1 LINGVFIG
9 YGQFGQSLLK
19 IFDKVSSI
27 NWYAVISP
35 NGNDHP
41 KSSTKL
47 PSNALQSDFTVI
59 ACPDPYHLDWIL
71 LLSKLNYKG
80 YVFCEKSPVTN
91 LNQLDKLSTIENL
104 KIYYNFPLLKT
115 SLSRLLSSKKEK
127 IKNIDIKWVHNLAS
141 KQKYR
146 NSWRSNASINPFG
159 VGTSLAVHFIHLSLY
174 IFGKPTSSNI
184 QYLNIAGTGSAPD
197 TVNAYLEF
205 ENGPCIKIECSYAQ
219 LPEKKIL
226 IEKKELNILRYNYNW
241 LSRIK
246 INFDYDKVSSG
257 TKNQEFFSSLFIKGN
272 QKSVK
277 YFMNGVKGEVKL
289 EQDFNVICD
298 SLRILFESAKKH

>member
-9 YGQFGQSLLK
+9 YGEFGQSLLK

-35 NGNDHP
+35 NGNAHP

-47 PSNALQSDFTVI
+47 PSNVLQSDFIVI
-59 ACPDPYHLDWIL
+59 ACPDPYHLDWIM
-71 LLSKLNYKG
+71 LLSKLNYRG

-91 LNQLDKLSTIENL
+91 LNQLEKISRIENL

-115 SLSRLLSSKKEK
+115 PLSRLLSSKRKK
-127 IKNIDIKWVHNLAS
+127 IGNIDIKWVHNLAS

-146 NSWRSNASINPFG
+146 NSWRSNVNINPFG
-159 VGTSLAVHFIHLSLY
+159 VGTSLAVHFIHLSFY

-184 QYLNIAGTGSAPD
+184 QYLNIAGSGSAPD

-205 ENGPCIKIECSYAQ
+205 ENGPCVKIECSYAQ

-226 IEKKELNILRYNYNW
+226 IEKKQSNILLYNYN
-241 LSRIK
+241 LFSRIK
-246 INFDYDKVSSG
+246 FNFNYNKINFS
-257 TKNQEFFSSLFIKGN
+257 TKNRKFLNSLFIKGN

-277 YFMNGVKGEVKL
+277 YFMNGVKGKVKL
-289 EQDFNVICD
+289 EQDFDVIYD
-298 SLRILFESAKKH
+298 TLRVLFE